1 MQYLPNPIWRLKL
14 KLNMSS
20 PTQYLLLYRFYGV
33 VGFDIKS
40 LFLVDILLTATSSMF
55 LFYFIS

>member
-40 LFLVDILLTATSSMF
+40 LFLVDILLTAT
-55 LFYFIS
+55 